1 MQAILKFGSKG
12 SDVITLQQQLKKL
25 GFKGVKGKELS
36 IDGDFG
42 ASTEY
47 AVITFQKQ
55 KNLVAD
61 GKVGDK
67 TRSALLE
74 QNISKLL
81 KDSDY
86 KKAAER
92 LKVSELV
99 IRVFGAVEGQGV
111 GFLKNGKP
119 KILFERHRMYAYLRL
134 KKGTAFANK
143 METERPNIVNRKY
156 GGYQGNEAEYV
167 RLEQAKQIDVECALM
182 STSWGQFQ
190 VMGENWKDLGYASVQ
205 EFVDQQFVSESNQ
218 LEAFIR
224 FIEWKT
230 GIIEKKKVALID
242 ALRAKN
248 WDVVFTLYN
257 GPNYKKLGYQAK
269 FQKEYDHLEPLYS
282 ETKAA

>member
-1 MQAILKFGSKG
+1 MILKFGSKG
-12 SDVITLQQQLKKL
+12 NDVITLQKKLKNL

-42 ASTEY
+42 ASTEF
-47 AVITFQKQ
+47 AVMTFQKQ

-67 TRSALLE
+67 TRAALFD
-74 QNISKLL
+74 QDTSKFL

-92 LKVSELV
+92 LKVSELT
-99 IRVFGAVEGQGV
+99 IRVFGAVEGRGV
-111 GFLKNGKP
+111 GFLSNGRP

-134 KKGTAFANK
+134 KKGTAFADK
-143 METERPNIVNRKY
+143 MAAERPNIVNRKT
-156 GGYQGNEAEYV
+156 GGYLGNEAEYV
-167 RLEQAKQIDVECALM
+167 RLEQAKQIDVDSALM

-190 VMGENWKDLGYASVQ
+190 VMGENWKQLGYASVQ
-205 EFVDQQFVSESNQ
+205 EFVEQQFASESYQ

-230 GIIEKKKVALID
+230 GTFNKKKVTLID
-242 ALRAKN
+242 ALRAEN
-248 WDVVFTLYN
+248 WDIVFTLYN
-257 GPNYKKLGYQAK
+257 GSNYKKLGYQAK
-269 FQKEYDHLEPLYS
+269 FQKEYDHLEPIYGGI
-282 ETKAA
+282 KAA

>member
-61 GKVGDK
+61 AKVGDK

-134 KKGTAFANK
+134 KKGAAFANK
-143 METERPNIVNRKY
+143 MEAERPNIVNRKY

-167 RLEQAKQIDVECALM
+167 RLEQAKQIDVESALM

-205 EFVDQQFVSESNQ
+205 EFVDQQFVNESNQ

>member
-1 MQAILKFGSKG
+1 MILKFGSKG
-12 SDVITLQQQLKKL
+12 NDVITIQQQLKKL
-25 GFKGVKGKELS
+25 GFKGVKGKDLS

-42 ASTEY
+42 VSTEH

-67 TRSALLE
+67 TRAALLE

-86 KKAAER
+86 TAAAAR
-92 LKVSELV
+92 LKVSELA
-99 IRVFGAVEGQGV
+99 IRVFGAVEGRGV

-134 KKGTAFANK
+134 KKGAAFANK
-143 METERPNIVNRKY
+143 MAVERPNIVNKKS

-167 RLEQAKQIDVECALM
+167 RLELAKQIDVESALM
-182 STSWGQFQ
+182 SASWGQFQ
-190 VMGENWKDLGYASVQ
+190 IMGENWKELGYTSVQ
-205 EFVDQQFVSESNQ
+205 DFVDQQFASESDQ

-224 FIEWKT
+224 FTEWKT
-230 GIIEKKKVALID
+230 GIIDDKKVALID
-242 ALRAKN
+242 ALRAVN
-248 WDVVFTLYN
+248 WDAVFTLYN

-269 FQKEYDHLEPLYS
+269 FQKEWDHLEPIYGGA
-282 ETKAA
+282 KAA

>member
-1 MQAILKFGSKG
+1 MILKFGSKG
-12 SDVITLQQQLKKL
+12 NDVITLQKQLKKL
-25 GFKGVKGKELS
+25 GLKGVKGKELS

-42 ASTEY
+42 ASTEF
-47 AVITFQKQ
+47 AVMTFQKQ

-67 TRSALLE
+67 TRAALFD
-74 QNISKLL
+74 QDTSKFL

-92 LKVSELV
+92 LKVSELT
-99 IRVFGAVEGQGV
+99 IRVFGAVEGRGV
-111 GFLKNGKP
+111 GFLSNGKP

-134 KKGTAFANK
+134 KKGTAFADK
-143 METERPNIVNRKY
+143 MAAERPNIVNRKT

-167 RLEQAKQIDVECALM
+167 RLEQAKQIDVDSALM

-190 VMGENWKDLGYASVQ
+190 VMGENWKQLGYASVQ
-205 EFVDQQFVSESNQ
+205 EFVEQQFVSESYQ

-230 GIIEKKKVALID
+230 GTFDKKKVTLID
-242 ALRAKN
+242 ALRAEN
-248 WDVVFTLYN
+248 WDIVFTLYN
-257 GPNYKKLGYQAK
+257 GSNYKKLGYQAK
-269 FQKEYDHLEPLYS
+269 FQKEYDHLEPIYGGI
-282 ETKAA
+282 KAA

>member
-1 MQAILKFGSKG
+1 MILKFGSKG
-12 SDVITLQQQLKKL
+12 NDVITLQKKL
-25 GFKGVKGKELS
+25 KNIGFKGVKGKDLS

-42 ASTEY
+42 ASTEF
-47 AVITFQKQ
+47 AVMTFQKQ

-67 TRSALLE
+67 TRAALFD
-74 QNISKLL
+74 QDTSKFL

-92 LKVSELV
+92 LKVSELT
-99 IRVFGAVEGQGV
+99 IRVFGAVEGRGV
-111 GFLKNGKP
+111 GFLSNGKP

-134 KKGTAFANK
+134 KKGTAFADK
-143 METERPNIVNRKY
+143 MAAERPNIVNRKT
-156 GGYQGNEAEYV
+156 GGYLGNEAEYV
-167 RLEQAKQIDVECALM
+167 RLEQAKQIDVDSALM

-190 VMGENWKDLGYASVQ
+190 VMGENWKQLGYASVQ
-205 EFVDQQFVSESNQ
+205 EFVEQQFASESYQ

-230 GIIEKKKVALID
+230 GTFDKKKVTLID
-242 ALRAKN
+242 ALRAEN
-248 WDVVFTLYN
+248 WDIVFTLYN

-269 FQKEYDHLEPLYS
+269 FQKEYDHLEPIYGGI
-282 ETKAA
+282 KAA

>member
-1 MQAILKFGSKG
+1 MILKFGSKG
-12 SDVITLQQQLKKL
+12 NDVITVQQQLKKL
-25 GFKGVKGKELS
+25 GFKGVKGKDLS

-42 ASTEY
+42 ASTEH

-67 TRSALLE
+67 TRAALLE

-86 KKAAER
+86 TAAAAR
-92 LKVSELV
+92 LKVSELA
-99 IRVFGAVEGQGV
+99 IRVFGAVEGRGV

-134 KKGTAFANK
+134 KKGAAFANK
-143 METERPNIVNRKY
+143 MAVERPNIVNKKS

-167 RLEQAKQIDVECALM
+167 RLELAKQIDVECALM
-182 STSWGQFQ
+182 SASWGQFQ
-190 VMGENWKDLGYASVQ
+190 IMGENWKELGYTSAQ
-205 EFVDQQFVSESNQ
+205 DFVDQQFASESFQ

-230 GIIEKKKVALID
+230 GIIDDKKVALID
-242 ALRAKN
+242 ALRAEN
-248 WDVVFTLYN
+248 WDAVFTLYN

-269 FQKEYDHLEPLYS
+269 FQKEWDHLEPIYGGA
-282 ETKAA
+282 KAA

>member
-1 MQAILKFGSKG
+1 MILKFGSKG
-12 SDVITLQQQLKKL
+12 NDVITIQQQLKKL
-25 GFKGVKGKELS
+25 GFKGVKGKDLS

-42 ASTEY
+42 VSTEH

-67 TRSALLE
+67 TRAALLE

-86 KKAAER
+86 TAAAAR
-92 LKVSELV
+92 LKVSELA
-99 IRVFGAVEGQGV
+99 IRVFGAVEGRGV

-134 KKGTAFANK
+134 KKGAAFANK
-143 METERPNIVNRKY
+143 MAVERPNIVNKKS

-167 RLEQAKQIDVECALM
+167 RLELAKQIDVESALM
-182 STSWGQFQ
+182 SASWGQFQ
-190 VMGENWKDLGYASVQ
+190 IMGENWKELGYTSAQ
-205 EFVDQQFVSESNQ
+205 DFVDQQFASESDQ

-224 FIEWKT
+224 FTEWKT
-230 GIIEKKKVALID
+230 GIIDDKKVALID
-242 ALRAKN
+242 ALRAEN
-248 WDVVFTLYN
+248 WDAVFTLYN

-269 FQKEYDHLEPLYS
+269 FQKEWDHLEPIYGGA
-282 ETKAA
+282 KAA

>member
-1 MQAILKFGSKG
+1 MILKFGSKG
-12 SDVITLQQQLKKL
+12 NDVITIQQQLKKL
-25 GFKGVKGKELS
+25 GFKGVKGKDLS

-42 ASTEY
+42 VSTEH

-67 TRSALLE
+67 TRAALLE

-86 KKAAER
+86 KAAAAR
-92 LKVSELV
+92 LKVSELA
-99 IRVFGAVEGQGV
+99 IRVFGAVEGRGV

-134 KKGTAFANK
+134 KKGAAFANK
-143 METERPNIVNRKY
+143 MAVERPNIVNKKS

-167 RLEQAKQIDVECALM
+167 RLELAKQIDVECALM
-182 STSWGQFQ
+182 SASWGQFQ
-190 VMGENWKDLGYASVQ
+190 IMGENWKELGYTSAQ
-205 EFVDQQFVSESNQ
+205 DFVDQQFASESFQ

-230 GIIEKKKVALID
+230 GIIDDKKVALID
-242 ALRAKN
+242 ALRAEN
-248 WDVVFTLYN
+248 WDAVFTLYN

-269 FQKEYDHLEPLYS
+269 FQKEWDHLEPIYGGA
-282 ETKAA
+282 KAA

>member
-1 MQAILKFGSKG
+1 MILKFGSKG
-12 SDVITLQQQLKKL
+12 NDVITIQQQLKKL
-25 GFKGVKGKELS
+25 GFKGVKGKDLS

-42 ASTEY
+42 VSTEH

-67 TRSALLE
+67 TRAALLE

-86 KKAAER
+86 TAAAAR
-92 LKVSELV
+92 LKVSELA
-99 IRVFGAVEGQGV
+99 IRVFGAVEGRGV
-111 GFLKNGKP
+111 GYLKNGKP

-134 KKGTAFANK
+134 KKGAAFANK
-143 METERPNIVNRKY
+143 MAVERPNIVNKKS

-167 RLEQAKQIDVECALM
+167 RLELAKQIDVECALM
-182 STSWGQFQ
+182 SASWGQFQ
-190 VMGENWKDLGYASVQ
+190 IMGENWKDLGYASAQ
-205 EFVDQQFVSESNQ
+205 DFVDQQFASESFQ

-230 GIIEKKKVALID
+230 GIIDDKKVALID
-242 ALRAKN
+242 ALRAEN
-248 WDVVFTLYN
+248 WDAVFTLYN

-269 FQKEYDHLEPLYS
+269 FQKEWDHLEPIYGGA
-282 ETKAA
+282 KAA

>member
-1 MQAILKFGSKG
+1 MILKFGSKG
-12 SDVITLQQQLKKL
+12 NDVITIQQQLKKL
-25 GFKGVKGKELS
+25 GFKGVKGKDLS

-42 ASTEY
+42 VSTEH

-55 KNLVAD
+55 KNLVVD

-67 TRSALLE
+67 TRAALLD

-86 KKAAER
+86 TAAAAR
-92 LKVSELV
+92 LKVSELA
-99 IRVFGAVEGQGV
+99 IRVFGAVEGRGV

-134 KKGTAFANK
+134 KKGSVFANK
-143 METERPNIVNRKY
+143 MAVERPNIVNKKS

-167 RLEQAKQIDVECALM
+167 RLELAKQIDVECALM
-182 STSWGQFQ
+182 SASWGQFQ
-190 VMGENWKDLGYASVQ
+190 IMGENWKDLGYASAQ
-205 EFVDQQFVSESNQ
+205 EFVDQQFASESYQ

-230 GIIEKKKVALID
+230 GIIDGKKVALID
-242 ALRAKN
+242 ALRAEN
-248 WDVVFTLYN
+248 WDAVFTLYN

-269 FQKEYDHLEPLYS
+269 FQKEWDHLEPIYGGA
-282 ETKAA
+282 KAA

>member
-1 MQAILKFGSKG
+1 MILKFGSKG
-12 SDVITLQQQLKKL
+12 NDVITIQQQLKKL
-25 GFKGVKGKELS
+25 GFKGVKGKDLS

-42 ASTEY
+42 ASTEH

-67 TRSALLE
+67 TRAALLE

-86 KKAAER
+86 TAAAAR
-92 LKVSELV
+92 LKVSELA
-99 IRVFGAVEGQGV
+99 IRVFGAIEGRGV

-134 KKGTAFANK
+134 KKGAAFANK
-143 METERPNIVNRKY
+143 MAVERPNIVNKKS

-167 RLEQAKQIDVECALM
+167 RLELAKQIDVECALM
-182 STSWGQFQ
+182 SASWGQFQ
-190 VMGENWKDLGYASVQ
+190 IMGENWKDLGYASAQ
-205 EFVDQQFVSESNQ
+205 DFVDQQFASESFQ

-230 GIIEKKKVALID
+230 GIIDDKKVALID
-242 ALRAKN
+242 ALRAEN
-248 WDVVFTLYN
+248 WDAVFTLYN

-269 FQKEYDHLEPLYS
+269 LQKEWDHLEPIYGGA
-282 ETKAA
+282 KAA

>member
-1 MQAILKFGSKG
+1 MILKFGSKG
-12 SDVITLQQQLKKL
+12 NDVITLQKQLKNL

-42 ASTEY
+42 ASTEF
-47 AVITFQKQ
+47 AVMTFQKQ

-67 TRSALLE
+67 TRAALFD
-74 QNISKLL
+74 QDTSKFL

-92 LKVSELV
+92 LKVSELT
-99 IRVFGAVEGQGV
+99 IRVFGAVEGRGV
-111 GFLKNGKP
+111 GFLSNGKP

-134 KKGTAFANK
+134 KKGTAFADK
-143 METERPNIVNRKY
+143 MAAERPNIVNRKT
-156 GGYQGNEAEYV
+156 GGYLGNEAEYV
-167 RLEQAKQIDVECALM
+167 RLEQAKQIDVDSALM

-190 VMGENWKDLGYASVQ
+190 VMGENWKQLGYASVQ
-205 EFVDQQFVSESNQ
+205 EFVEQQFVSESYQ

-230 GIIEKKKVALID
+230 GTFDKKKVTLID
-242 ALRAKN
+242 ALRAEN
-248 WDVVFTLYN
+248 WDIVFTLYN
-257 GPNYKKLGYQAK
+257 GSNYKKLGYQAK
-269 FQKEYDHLEPLYS
+269 FQKEYDHLEPIYGGI
-282 ETKAA
+282 KAA

>member
-1 MQAILKFGSKG
+1 MILKFGSKG
-12 SDVITLQQQLKKL
+12 NDVITIQQQLKKL
-25 GFKGVKGKELS
+25 GFKGVKGKDLS

-42 ASTEY
+42 ASTEH

-67 TRSALLE
+67 TRAALLE
-74 QNISKLL
+74 QNISRLL

-86 KKAAER
+86 TAAAAR
-92 LKVSELV
+92 LKVSELA
-99 IRVFGAVEGQGV
+99 IRVFGAVEGRGV

-134 KKGTAFANK
+134 KKGAAFANK
-143 METERPNIVNRKY
+143 MAVERPNIVNKKS

-167 RLEQAKQIDVECALM
+167 RLELAKQIDVESALM
-182 STSWGQFQ
+182 SASWGQFQ
-190 VMGENWKDLGYASVQ
+190 IMGENWKELGYTSVQ
-205 EFVDQQFVSESNQ
+205 DFVDQQFASESFQ

-230 GIIEKKKVALID
+230 GIIDGKKVALID
-242 ALRAKN
+242 ALRAEN
-248 WDVVFTLYN
+248 WDAVFTLYN

-269 FQKEYDHLEPLYS
+269 FQKEWDHLEPIYGGA
-282 ETKAA
+282 KAA

>member
-1 MQAILKFGSKG
+1 MILKFGSKG
-12 SDVITLQQQLKKL
+12 NDVITLQQQLKKL
-25 GFKGVKGKELS
+25 GFKDLKGKELS

-55 KNLVAD
+55 KKLVAD

-67 TRSALLE
+67 TRAALLD
-74 QNISKLL
+74 QNTSKLL

-86 KKAAER
+86 SAAAER
-92 LKVSELV
+92 LKVSELT
-99 IRVFGAVEGQGV
+99 IRVFGAVEGRGV

-134 KKGTAFANK
+134 KKGAAFANK
-143 METERPNIVNRKY
+143 MAVERPNIVNRKS

-167 RLEQAKQIDVECALM
+167 RLELAKQIDVECALM
-182 STSWGQFQ
+182 SASWGQFQ
-190 VMGENWKDLGYASVQ
+190 IMGENWKELGYSSAQ
-205 EFVDQQFVSESNQ
+205 DFVDQQFASESFQ

-230 GIIEKKKVALID
+230 GIIDNKKVALID
-242 ALRAKN
+242 ALRAEN
-248 WDVVFTLYN
+248 WNAVFILYN
-257 GPNYKKLGYQAK
+257 GQNYKKLGYQAK
-269 FQKEYDHLEPLYS
+269 FQKEWDHLEPIYGGV
-282 ETKAA
+282 KAA

>member
-1 MQAILKFGSKG
+1 MILKFGSKG
-12 SDVITLQQQLKKL
+12 NDVITIQQQLKKL
-25 GFKGVKGKELS
+25 GFKGVKGKDLS

-42 ASTEY
+42 ASTEH

-67 TRSALLE
+67 TRAALLE

-86 KKAAER
+86 KAAAAR
-92 LKVSELV
+92 LKVSELA
-99 IRVFGAVEGQGV
+99 IRVFGAVEGRGV

-134 KKGTAFANK
+134 KKGAAFANK
-143 METERPNIVNRKY
+143 MAVERPNIVNKKS

-167 RLEQAKQIDVECALM
+167 RLELAKQIDVESALM
-182 STSWGQFQ
+182 SASWGQFQ
-190 VMGENWKDLGYASVQ
+190 IMGENWKELGYTSVQ
-205 EFVDQQFVSESNQ
+205 DFVDQQFASESFQ

-230 GIIEKKKVALID
+230 GIIDGKKVALID
-242 ALRAKN
+242 ALRAEN
-248 WDVVFTLYN
+248 WDAVFTLYN

-269 FQKEYDHLEPLYS
+269 FQKEWDQLEPIYGGA
-282 ETKAA
+282 KAA

>member
-1 MQAILKFGSKG
+1 MILKFGSKG
-12 SDVITLQQQLKKL
+12 NDVITIQQQLKKL
-25 GFKGVKGKELS
+25 GFKGVKGKDLS

-42 ASTEY
+42 ASTEH

-67 TRSALLE
+67 TRAALLE

-86 KKAAER
+86 TAAAAR
-92 LKVSELV
+92 LKVSELA
-99 IRVFGAVEGQGV
+99 IRVFGAVEGRGV

-134 KKGTAFANK
+134 KKGAAFANK
-143 METERPNIVNRKY
+143 MAVERPNIVNKKS

-167 RLEQAKQIDVECALM
+167 RLELAKQIDVESALM
-182 STSWGQFQ
+182 SASWGQFQ
-190 VMGENWKDLGYASVQ
+190 IMGENWKELGYTSVQ
-205 EFVDQQFVSESNQ
+205 DFVDQQFASESDQ

-224 FIEWKT
+224 FTEWKT
-230 GIIEKKKVALID
+230 GIIDDKKVALID
-242 ALRAKN
+242 ALRAEN
-248 WDVVFTLYN
+248 WDAVFTLYN

-269 FQKEYDHLEPLYS
+269 FQKEWDHLEPIYGGA
-282 ETKAA
+282 KAA

>member
-1 MQAILKFGSKG
+1 MILKFGSKG
-12 SDVITLQQQLKKL
+12 NDVITIQQQLKKL
-25 GFKGVKGKELS
+25 GFKGVKGKDLS

-67 TRSALLE
+67 TRAALLE

-86 KKAAER
+86 TAAAAR
-92 LKVSELV
+92 LKVSELA
-99 IRVFGAVEGQGV
+99 IRVFGAVEGRGV

-134 KKGTAFANK
+134 KKGAAFANK
-143 METERPNIVNRKY
+143 MAVERPNIVNKKS

-167 RLEQAKQIDVECALM
+167 RLELAKQIDVESALM
-182 STSWGQFQ
+182 SASWGQFQ
-190 VMGENWKDLGYASVQ
+190 IMGENWKDLGYTSVQ
-205 EFVDQQFVSESNQ
+205 DFVDQQFASESDQ

-224 FIEWKT
+224 FTEWKT
-230 GIIEKKKVALID
+230 GIIDDKKVALID
-242 ALRAKN
+242 ALRAEN
-248 WDVVFTLYN
+248 WDAVFTLYN

-269 FQKEYDHLEPLYS
+269 FQKEWDHLEPIYGGA
-282 ETKAA
+282 KAA

>member
-1 MQAILKFGSKG
+1 MILKFGSKG
-12 SDVITLQQQLKKL
+12 NDVITLQKQLKNL

-42 ASTEY
+42 ASTEF
-47 AVITFQKQ
+47 AVMTFQKQ

-67 TRSALLE
+67 TRAALFD
-74 QNISKLL
+74 QDTSKFL

-92 LKVSELV
+92 LKVSELT
-99 IRVFGAVEGQGV
+99 IRVFGAVEGRGV
-111 GFLKNGKP
+111 GFLSNGKP

-134 KKGTAFANK
+134 KKGTAFADK
-143 METERPNIVNRKY
+143 MAAERPNIVNRKT
-156 GGYQGNEAEYV
+156 GGYLGNEAEYV
-167 RLEQAKQIDVECALM
+167 RLEQAKQIDVDSALM

-190 VMGENWKDLGYASVQ
+190 VMGENWKQLGYASVQ
-205 EFVDQQFVSESNQ
+205 EFVEQQFASESYQ

-230 GIIEKKKVALID
+230 GTFNKKKVTLID
-242 ALRAKN
+242 ALRAEN
-248 WDVVFTLYN
+248 WDIVFTLYN
-257 GPNYKKLGYQAK
+257 GSNYKKLGYQAK
-269 FQKEYDHLEPLYS
+269 FQKEYDHLEPIYGGI
-282 ETKAA
+282 KAA

>member
-1 MQAILKFGSKG
+1 MILKFGSKG
-12 SDVITLQQQLKKL
+12 NDVITIQQQLRKL

-36 IDGDFG
+36 VDGDFG

-67 TRSALLE
+67 TRAALLN
-74 QNISKLL
+74 QNIDKFL

-86 KKAAER
+86 KEAAAR
-92 LKVSELV
+92 LKVSELA
-99 IRVFGAVEGQGV
+99 IRVFGAVEGRGV
-111 GFLKNGKP
+111 GFLNNGKP

-134 KKGTAFANK
+134 RKGSVFANK
-143 METERPNIVNRKY
+143 MAAERPSIVNKKS

-167 RLEQAKQIDVECALM
+167 RLELAKQIDAECALM
-182 STSWGQFQ
+182 SASWGQFQ
-190 VMGENWKDLGYASVQ
+190 IMGENWKDLDYTSAQ
-205 EFVDQQFVSESNQ
+205 DFVDQQFASESYQ

-230 GIIEKKKVALID
+230 GIIDDKKVKLID
-242 ALRAKN
+242 ALRAEN
-248 WDVVFTLYN
+248 WDAVFTLYN

-269 FQKEYDHLEPLYS
+269 FQKEWDHLEPIYGGA
-282 ETKAA
+282 KAA

>member
-1 MQAILKFGSKG
+1 MPAILKFGSKG

-143 METERPNIVNRKY
+143 MEAERPNIVNRKY

-182 STSWGQFQ
+182 STSWG
-190 VMGENWKDLGYASVQ
+190 VN
-205 EFVDQQFVSESNQ
+205 
-218 LEAFIR
+218 
-224 FIEWKT
+224 
-230 GIIEKKKVALID
+230 
-242 ALRAKN
+242 
-248 WDVVFTLYN
+248 FTV
-257 GPNYKKLGYQAK
+257 
-269 FQKEYDHLEPLYS
+269 
-282 ETKAA
+282 KA

>member
-1 MQAILKFGSKG
+1 MILKFGSKG
-12 SDVITLQQQLKKL
+12 NDVITLQQQLKKL
-25 GFKGVKGKELS
+25 GYKGIKGKDLS

-67 TRSALLE
+67 TRAALLD
-74 QNISKLL
+74 QNISKFL

-86 KKAAER
+86 TAAAAR
-92 LKVSELV
+92 LKVSELA
-99 IRVFGAVEGQGV
+99 IRVFGAVEGRGV
-111 GFLKNGKP
+111 GFLNNGKP

-134 KKGTAFANK
+134 KKGSVFANK
-143 METERPNIVNRKY
+143 MAAERPSIVNKKS

-167 RLEQAKQIDVECALM
+167 RLELAKQIDAECALM
-182 STSWGQFQ
+182 SASWGQFQ
-190 VMGENWKDLGYASVQ
+190 IMGENWKDLGYTSAQ
-205 EFVDQQFVSESNQ
+205 DFVDQQFASESYQ

-230 GIIEKKKVALID
+230 GIIDDKKVKLID
-242 ALRAKN
+242 ALRAEN
-248 WDVVFTLYN
+248 WDAVFTLYN

-269 FQKEYDHLEPLYS
+269 FQKEWDHLEPIYGGA
-282 ETKAA
+282 KAA

>member
-1 MQAILKFGSKG
+1 MILKFGSKG
-12 SDVITLQQQLKKL
+12 NDVITLQQQLKKL

-67 TRSALLE
+67 TRAALLD

-86 KKAAER
+86 TAAAVR
-92 LKVSELV
+92 LKVSELA
-99 IRVFGAVEGQGV
+99 IRVFGAVEGRGV

-134 KKGTAFANK
+134 KKGSVFANK
-143 METERPNIVNRKY
+143 MAVERPNIVNKKS

-167 RLEQAKQIDVECALM
+167 RLELAKQIDVECALM
-182 STSWGQFQ
+182 SASWGQFQ
-190 VMGENWKDLGYASVQ
+190 IMGENWKELGYTSAQ
-205 EFVDQQFVSESNQ
+205 DFVDQQFASESYQ

-230 GIIEKKKVALID
+230 GIIDDKKVALID
-242 ALRAKN
+242 ALRAEN
-248 WDVVFTLYN
+248 WDAVFTLYN

-269 FQKEYDHLEPLYS
+269 FQKEWDHLEPIYGGA
-282 ETKAA
+282 KAA

>member
-1 MQAILKFGSKG
+1 MILKFGSKG
-12 SDVITLQQQLKKL
+12 NDVITIQQQLKKL
-25 GFKGVKGKELS
+25 GFKGVKGKDLS

-42 ASTEY
+42 VSTEH

-67 TRSALLE
+67 TRAALLE

-86 KKAAER
+86 TAAAAR
-92 LKVSELV
+92 LKVSELA
-99 IRVFGAVEGQGV
+99 IRVFGAVEGRGV

-134 KKGTAFANK
+134 KKGAAFANK
-143 METERPNIVNRKY
+143 MTVERPNIVNKKS

-167 RLEQAKQIDVECALM
+167 RLELAKQIDVECALM
-182 STSWGQFQ
+182 SASWGQFQ
-190 VMGENWKDLGYASVQ
+190 IMGENWKELGYTSAQ
-205 EFVDQQFVSESNQ
+205 DFVDQQFASESFQ

-230 GIIEKKKVALID
+230 GMIDDKKVKLID
-242 ALRAKN
+242 ALRAEN
-248 WDVVFTLYN
+248 WDAVFTLYN

-269 FQKEYDHLEPLYS
+269 FQKEWDHLEPIYGGA
-282 ETKAA
+282 KAA

>member
-1 MQAILKFGSKG
+1 MILKFGSKG
-12 SDVITLQQQLKKL
+12 NDVITIQQQLKKL
-25 GFKGVKGKELS
+25 GFKGVKGKDLS

-42 ASTEY
+42 ASTEH

-67 TRSALLE
+67 TRAALLE

-86 KKAAER
+86 TAAAAR
-92 LKVSELV
+92 LKVSELA
-99 IRVFGAVEGQGV
+99 IRVFGAVEGRGV

-134 KKGTAFANK
+134 KKGAAFANK
-143 METERPNIVNRKY
+143 MAVERPNIVNKKS

-167 RLEQAKQIDVECALM
+167 RLELAKQIDVECALM
-182 STSWGQFQ
+182 SASWGQFQ
-190 VMGENWKDLGYASVQ
+190 IMGENWKDLGYASAQ
-205 EFVDQQFVSESNQ
+205 DFVDQQFASESDQ

-224 FIEWKT
+224 FTEWKT
-230 GIIEKKKVALID
+230 GIIDDKKVALID
-242 ALRAKN
+242 ALRAEN
-248 WDVVFTLYN
+248 WDAVFTLYN

-269 FQKEYDHLEPLYS
+269 FQKEWDHLEPIYGGA
-282 ETKAA
+282 KAA

>member
-1 MQAILKFGSKG
+1 MILKFGSKG
-12 SDVITLQQQLKKL
+12 NDVITLQQQLKKL
-25 GFKGVKGKELS
+25 GFKGLKGKELS

-55 KNLVAD
+55 KKLVAD

-67 TRSALLE
+67 TRAALLE
-74 QNISKLL
+74 QNTSKLL

-86 KKAAER
+86 SAAAER
-92 LKVSELV
+92 LKVSELT
-99 IRVFGAVEGQGV
+99 IRVFGAVEGRGV

-134 KKGTAFANK
+134 KKGAAFANK
-143 METERPNIVNRKY
+143 MAVERPNIVNRKS

-167 RLEQAKQIDVECALM
+167 RLELAKQIDVECALM
-182 STSWGQFQ
+182 SASWGQFQ
-190 VMGENWKDLGYASVQ
+190 IMGENWKELGYSSAQ
-205 EFVDQQFVSESNQ
+205 DFVDQQFASESFQ

-230 GIIEKKKVALID
+230 GIIDNKKVALID
-242 ALRAKN
+242 ALRAEN
-248 WDVVFTLYN
+248 WNAVFTLYN
-257 GPNYKKLGYQAK
+257 GQNYKKLGYQAK
-269 FQKEYDHLEPLYS
+269 FQKEWDHLEPIYGGV
-282 ETKAA
+282 KAA